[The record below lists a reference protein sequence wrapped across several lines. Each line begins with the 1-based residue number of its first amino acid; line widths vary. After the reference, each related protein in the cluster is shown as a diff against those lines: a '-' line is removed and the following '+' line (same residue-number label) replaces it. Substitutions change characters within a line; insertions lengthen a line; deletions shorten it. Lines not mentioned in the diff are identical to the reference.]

1 MAVRTDFR
9 FTLPNGTNIKGE
21 SGQKIRG
28 VMRLTQ
34 VKDLVAIERDDGVQ
48 HNTAAFYVVLLARVI
63 TELGQ
68 EGMITRN
75 TIAKLTS
82 VDFAFLVD
90 FMHQINHQVI
100 KYVSLQCPHC
110 GHEHTGAFSQLGE
123 A

>member
-21 SGQKIRG
+21 DGQKIRG

-48 HNTAAFYVVLLARVI
+48 HNSAAFYVVLLARVI

-82 VDFAFLVD
+82 ADFAFLVD

-100 KYVSLQCPHC
+100 KYVRLQCPHC